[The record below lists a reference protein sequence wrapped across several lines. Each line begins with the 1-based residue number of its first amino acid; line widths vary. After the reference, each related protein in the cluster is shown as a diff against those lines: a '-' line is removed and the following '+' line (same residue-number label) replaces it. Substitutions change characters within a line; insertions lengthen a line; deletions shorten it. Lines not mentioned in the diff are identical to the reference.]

1 MIPPIP
7 TVSLSLSFL
16 PSLTTLPP
24 TTITDYFSQFGKVTK
39 VRLSRNKKT
48 GKSKHYAFLEFSSPE
63 VARVAAQAMDG
74 YLFVSQKLVAR
85 VMSKSEVHADL
96 FKGANRVFKKI
107 PWHKIEEE
115 RHNKERTEEQEKKRA
130 ERAVKRDAVRQKK
143 IAAAGIEY
151 VFEANGDVKDG
162 NGGGKGKKNVEK
174 KKKKATTTKKKSG
187 GDDQDKK
194 KKTKGSAVIAKVAS
208 GATSKR

>member
-1 MIPPIP
+1 
-7 TVSLSLSFL
+7 
-16 PSLTTLPP
+16 
-24 TTITDYFSQFGKVTK
+24 
-39 VRLSRNKKT
+39 
-48 GKSKHYAFLEFSSPE
+48 
-63 VARVAAQAMDG
+63 MDG

-151 VFEANGDVKDG
+151 VFETNVDDDVK
-162 NGGGKGKKNVEK
+162 NVSGGGKGKKNVEK
-174 KKKKATTTKKKSG
+174 RKATTTKKKSVEKKSASKKSG
-187 GDDQDKK
+187 GDDEDKKK
-194 KKTKGSAVIAKVAS
+194 KKTKGGAAIVKVAS
-208 GATSKR
+208 AFGGIRKK